1 MQTNSWCI
9 SLGVCFSADSSHVIS
24 DSAPLT
30 CGPQPAP
37 VFHHLSSPIFFFW
50 FFLSLHLFV
59 SCSPPPS
66 PPSPP
71 PTLLYGCPP
80 FSPPPLPLDS
90 CPPDPLAGATPPI
103 GRLSRCVHPLSLTT
117 TSQAR
122 RATWRTP
129 SRALHALHLLIRG
142 TARTGTP
149 TPLPSMPLYTF

>member
-1 MQTNSWCI
+1 MVYLLGSVFFSWQQPRHFWLCPPHLWTPA
-9 SLGVCFSADSSHVIS
+9 SPSVSPPVITHFYF
-24 DSAPLT
+24 L
-30 CGPQPAP
+30 
-37 VFHHLSSPIFFFW
+37 